1 MRQILRRENQ
11 EGIQFSYGDSERWLM
26 EYLRNTPTIT
36 LEEFVALNKLPV
48 WIASRKLVLLVLTQV
63 LKIIPGE
70 SFDQYSLR

>member
-1 MRQILRRENQ
+1 
-11 EGIQFSYGDSERWLM
+11 
-26 EYLRNTPTIT
+26 
-36 LEEFVALNKLPV
+36 LPV